1 MVLWA
6 CWCWTRTWTCAS
18 RRILEKEGVKAYAS
32 IGIRS
37 GCLEEFTFAK
47 ENGISYNTSHEVKEK
62 GIDYVLDRAI
72 EGLNSERL
80 YLSIDLDALD
90 PAFAPEMNEMCS
102 SHIHPIIFLISSSG
116 VLISLISYLSTRILS
131 ISALIQPGT
140 IGPR

>member
-18 RRILEKEGVKAYAS
+18 RRILEKEGVKAYTS

-47 ENGISYNTSHEVKEK
+47 ENGIFYN
-62 GIDYVLDRAI
+62 VLDRAI
-72 EGLNSERL
+72 EGLNSEQL